1 MKRIHHPSMN
11 GRGLRALERETDTV
25 TIGEADPMPDPTK
38 ISVAIVD
45 DHPVVLRGL
54 EQLIDAE
61 PDMAVVATARDGEE
75 AIRRVIATQPDVV
88 VMDIR
93 MPRLDGVEATEQIL
107 AVHPNIRVILLSGE
121 LGASVVSALK
131 AGASGYLAK
140 DAPDRDLVDGIR
152 AAADGRPVI
161 AASALRHVL
170 DALKR
175 SDEPSPLTPR
185 DRAMLECVAQGNT
198 NEQIARELGHSISTV
213 KAHLAA
219 LYAKVGASDRA
230 SALAICFRRGWIT

>member
-11 GRGLRALERETDTV
+11 GRGQRVLERETDTV
-25 TIGEADPMPDPTK
+25 TIGEADPMPDPSK

-61 PDMAVVATARDGEE
+61 PDMAVVATARDGAE
-75 AIRRVIATQPDVV
+75 AIRRVIATHPDVV

-93 MPRLDGVEATEQIL
+93 MPGLDGIAATEQIL

-131 AGASGYLAK
+131 AGH
-140 DAPDRDLVDGIR
+140 PDTSQGCSRPRPGR
-152 AAADGRPVI
+152 RHRRRPTDGR
-161 AASALRHVL
+161 
-170 DALKR
+170 
-175 SDEPSPLTPR
+175 
-185 DRAMLECVAQGNT
+185 
-198 NEQIARELGHSISTV
+198 
-213 KAHLAA
+213 
-219 LYAKVGASDRA
+219 
-230 SALAICFRRGWIT
+230 